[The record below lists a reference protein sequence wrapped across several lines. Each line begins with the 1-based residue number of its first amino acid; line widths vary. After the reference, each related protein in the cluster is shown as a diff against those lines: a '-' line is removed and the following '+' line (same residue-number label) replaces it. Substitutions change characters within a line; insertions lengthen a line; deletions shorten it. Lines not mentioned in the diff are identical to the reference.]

1 MGWIAI
7 DRGLL
12 DSAIWNTGETFTK
25 GQAWVDLLLLANYED
40 TYQFVGYDEIKVPR
54 GSLLITLRELSA
66 RWRWST
72 SKTLSFLGFLEKQN
86 MIEKNS
92 SKNANTKKTLI
103 TIVKYEDFQS
113 GKNTKKTKTKHKPNT
128 NQTQKENLLYK
139 ETREQINNITIDKV
153 YFENPDVNK
162 SFCEFIEWRDKGKHP
177 INGDETTITK
187 LINKLN
193 KLSGGDPQIMLEI
206 IDQSIENDWRGFFE
220 LKQKKAAGSNQ
231 TSGGYFNA
239 ASYVA
244 STIFESEGL
253 NEIRG
258 D

>member
-7 DRGLL
+7 DRCLL
-12 DSAIWNTGETFTK
+12 DSAIWNTGEPFTK
-25 GQAWVDLLLLANYED
+25 GQAWIDLLLSANFED
-40 TYQFVGYDEIKVPR
+40 TEQYVGYDLVKVQR
-54 GSLLITLRELSA
+54 GAYMTTIRDLSS
-66 RWRWST
+66 RWKWSR
-72 SKTLSFLGFLEKQN
+72 SKVANFLHFLEIQK
-86 MIEKNS
+86 MVSVKS
-92 SKNANTKKTLI
+92 DTKKTLI
-103 TIVKYEDFQS
+103 TIVKYKDFQDV
-113 GKNTKKTKTKHKPNT
+113 KDTKKTRKGHESDTRKTR
-128 NQTQKENLLYK
+128 EGNLLYK

-177 INGDETTITK
+177 INGDKTTITK

-244 STIFESEGL
+244 STIFEGEGL